1 MSDQHAFKAVPTRAA
16 LLLKNKPTFTATVFE
31 EPKTQ
36 SETRREQK
44 PETIIKRDKPL
55 SSNNTP
61 NKKDDL
67 EFDIKRAR
75 HEVINFALNGV
86 QAKNKKKM
94 QLVQAIKL
102 GAKAPKKPCKN
113 YKELLGEKK
122 RLKQIR
128 EERQKFHQL
137 GKNQTGAASVRC
149 SIRKNVAAAKRKNN
163 KKAPVNHISKNYGV
177 VNPKLGKK
185 K

>member
-1 MSDQHAFKAVPTRAA
+1 MNDNKELKIVPTRAA
-16 LLLKNKPTFTATVFE
+16 MLLKNKAVFKATVFE
-31 EPKTQ
+31 EPKSQPKTN
-36 SETRREQK
+36 EQK
-44 PETIIKRDKPL
+44 PEANKREHEKTI
-55 SSNNTP
+55 SSNNLP
-61 NKKDDL
+61 KKKDDM

-94 QLVQAIKL
+94 QIVQAIKL
-102 GAKAPKKPCKN
+102 GAKPPKKACKN
-113 YKELLGEKK
+113 YKELLDEKK

-149 SIRKNVAAAKRKNN
+149 SIRKNVAAAKQKNN

-177 VNPKLGKK
+177 VNPKLGRKK
-185 K
+185 